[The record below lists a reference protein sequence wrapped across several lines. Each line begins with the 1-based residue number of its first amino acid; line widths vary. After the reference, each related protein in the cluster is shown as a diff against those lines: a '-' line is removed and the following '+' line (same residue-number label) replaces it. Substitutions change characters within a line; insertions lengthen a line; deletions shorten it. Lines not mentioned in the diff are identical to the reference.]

1 MTENQSSKAP
11 SEVIRLKDSNSSIF
25 VKYTVERL
33 KFQRIINFLVLM
45 PFCGGIILIFKYIM
59 RYKINEMNSIRKQF
73 KEMTKNDNPI
83 IICSNH
89 LTFID
94 SCLIIWAL
102 APLIWYQFNFN
113 YFSWNLP
120 AGDFFGK
127 KKRYRLIALL
137 CKCIFIHRDASPNH
151 HNEILDICKKL
162 LIRGEIVTIFPEG
175 KRSRTGNFDPN
186 QLTYGVGKIIQCVP
200 KCRVL
205 CVYIRGDK
213 QESYSNY
220 PIKGSSFYMKMET
233 ITPQTALTGKE
244 GCSEIVNQI
253 AQTIKKQEEL
263 YFSKHKSGVIKRNEI
278 YGNQKQNTSHN

>member
-1 MTENQSSKAP
+1 MTENHSTKTTN
-11 SEVIRLKDSNSSIF
+11 EVIRLKNSNASIF

-33 KFQRIINFLVLM
+33 KLQRVINTLVLL
-45 PFCGGIILIFKYIM
+45 PFCGGIILIFKYIL
-59 RYKINEMNSIRKQF
+59 RYKIQDIKIIRKQF
-73 KEMTKNDNPI
+73 KEIIKNNNPI

-102 APLIWYQFNFN
+102 ASIFWYQFHFKF
-113 YFSWNLP
+113 FSWNLP

-151 HNEILDICKKL
+151 HNEILDICKKIL
-162 LIRGEIVTIFPEG
+162 KKGEVVTIFPEG
-175 KRSRTGNFDPN
+175 KRSRTGYFDPN
-186 QLTYGVGKIIQCVP
+186 QLTYGVGKIIQNVP
-200 KCRVL
+200 NCRVL

-213 QESYSNY
+213 QETFSNY
-220 PIKGSSFYMKMET
+220 PVKNSTFYMKMNV
-233 ITPQTALTGKE
+233 ITPTTELFGKE

-253 AQTIKKQEEL
+253 AQTIKKQEEE
-263 YFSKHKSGVIKRNEI
+263 YFSSHNSGVIKRNEI
-278 YGNQKQNTSHN
+278 YRTQEQNTSHN